1 MYIMKKI
8 IYIITVMK
16 VYFNNSCKICKAEI
30 DLYKKEEISEINWVD
45 ITNNKQAKIE
55 TKKNFKELLRRLHV
69 EKNGEIFS
77 GAKAFLLVWKNIPKY
92 KFLYKIFSLPI
103 IFQIFSVG
111 YEIIAFFLYLKN
123 KKQIK
128 TN

>member
-1 MYIMKKI
+1 MR
-8 IYIITVMK
+8 

-30 DLYKKEEISEINWVD
+30 DLYKKEQVDEINWID
-45 ITNNKQAKIE
+45 ITNNKEARIE
-55 TKKNFKELLRRLHV
+55 TNKNDKELLRRLHV
-69 EKNGEIFS
+69 KKNGKIFS
-77 GAKAFLLVWKNIPKY
+77 GAEAFLIVWKNIPKY
-92 KFLYKIFSLPI
+92 KILYLIFKLPI
-103 IFQIFSVG
+103 IFQIFSFS

>member
-1 MYIMKKI
+1 MQI
-8 IYIITVMK
+8 MK

-30 DLYKKEEISEINWVD
+30 DLYKKEKIDDINWVD
-45 ITNNKQAKIE
+45 VTNNNQANIE
-55 TKKNFKELLRRLHV
+55 TKKNSKELLRRLHV
-69 EKNGEIFS
+69 EKSGEIFS

-92 KFLYKIFSLPI
+92 KFLYSIFSLPI

-123 KKQIK
+123 KKQLKLIK
-128 TN
+128 NKN

>member
-1 MYIMKKI
+1 MKKI
-8 IYIITVMK
+8 IYIITIMK

-128 TN
+128 TNLE